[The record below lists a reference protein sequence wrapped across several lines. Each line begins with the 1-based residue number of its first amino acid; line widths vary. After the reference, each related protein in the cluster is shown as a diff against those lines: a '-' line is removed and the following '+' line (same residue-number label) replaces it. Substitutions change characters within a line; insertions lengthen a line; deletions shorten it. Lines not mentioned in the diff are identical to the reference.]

1 MNLEKIGKFEAICLI
16 LIIIVNE
23 IVLNVPNLIIY
34 TTGSSAILNVIF
46 ISIIAIIFSLLLAKL
61 FNSFSGMDI
70 IDISEFLGGRFLKT
84 ITSFF
89 FLIFFIFLSSI
100 GTRYLTNSIKIIY
113 FNSSPFLFILLFF
126 IVPSVIINKYGL
138 KAVSSVNVVFIIIVI
153 VSLLFLLACSYKNF
167 SITRMFPI
175 FGKGLNETFLSGAT
189 NIFAFTGLAYLF
201 LMPSL
206 LKKEKDFKKVT
217 ITSIILTSL
226 FLIFS
231 ISSLILTLPI
241 ITKSDEMLS
250 IYLLTRM
257 VDFGN
262 FLERLDALFIFAW
275 LLSLLAS
282 LSVNIFFIMKILKKS
297 LNLQDEKSLA
307 SPIGLIILSGALLIK
322 NYAQIKFL
330 GDYIYKYGFIAL
342 VFGFSL
348 PILLLANI
356 KYKKINKL

>member
-1 MNLEKIGKFEAICLI
+1 MNAEKIGKFEAICLI
-16 LIIIVNE
+16 IIIIVNE

-46 ISIIAIIFSLLLAKL
+46 ISIIAISFSFILAKL

-84 ITSFF
+84 ITSLF
-89 FLIFFIFLSSI
+89 FLLFFLFLSSI

-113 FNSSPFLFILLFF
+113 FNSSPFLFLLLFF
-126 IVPSVIINKYGL
+126 IVPSVIINKLGL
-138 KAVSSVNVVFIIIVI
+138 KAVSSVNVIFIIIVV
-153 VSLLFLLACSYKNF
+153 VSLIFLLTCSYKNF

-175 FGKGLNETFLSGAT
+175 LGKGLNETFLSGMA
-189 NIFAFTGLAYLF
+189 NIFAFTGLAFLF
-201 LMPSL
+201 LMPSI
-206 LKKEKDFKKVT
+206 LKNEKNFKQVS

-231 ISSLILTLPI
+231 ITSLILTLPI

-262 FLERLDALFIFAW
+262 FLERLDALFIFVW

-282 LSVNIFFIMKILKKS
+282 LSVNIFFILRILKKS
-297 LNLQDEKSLA
+297 LNLQDEKILA
-307 SPIGLIILSGALLIK
+307 SPIGLIILAGALLVK

-330 GDYIYKYGFIAL
+330 GDYFYKYGFIAL

-356 KYKKINKL
+356 KYKKHNKL